1 VGGSLWPGRGRGA
14 RGLGG
19 LVAPPEITSKVQRF
33 SHTRVTKTMRLTLRP
48 ALGQTPS
55 YPSLGNLSLHAS
67 YERFQKHFPTAHP
80 TAPTTLPRICGGRS
94 TLHRCP
100 SPPPPP
106 QRRGGART
114 WGARRPLPAC
124 LMHLPPGPAPTAC
137 VRARAA
143 LTLLCALAADASSF
157 CSTPDPSLQ
166 RAPAPWYSSWH
177 AAYHSVAHSCR
188 HLPRVPQRRSTFC
201 ALLWRSRATWQRA
214 ATS

>member
-1 VGGSLWPGRGRGA
+1 MDRRHLFSDFSA
-14 RGLGG
+14 
-19 LVAPPEITSKVQRF
+19 LV
-33 SHTRVTKTMRLTLRP
+33 TRAASQKRCALRP
-48 ALGQTPS
+48 ALGRTPS
-55 YPSLGNLSLHAS
+55 YPSLGNLSRHAS
-67 YERFQKHFPTAHP
+67 YATFPKTFPHSSPHSFHNPPANLRR
-80 TAPTTLPRICGGRS
+80 ARS

-188 HLPRVPQRRSTFC
+188 HLPRVPQRRSTFR

-214 ATS
+214 RAKATSSCR

>member
-1 VGGSLWPGRGRGA
+1 VAWARTRRSRIRWRHLKSLIKFSA
-14 RGLGG
+14 C
-19 LVAPPEITSKVQRF
+19 QRF
-33 SHTRVTKTMRLTLRP
+33 SHTRVTKTMRLRP

-55 YPSLGNLSLHAS
+55 SRIPFRLRWGTYHCMPHTQ
-67 YERFQKHFPTAHP
+67 RFQKHFPTAH
-80 TAPTTLPRICGGRS
+80 S
-94 TLHRCP
+94 TGHSFHNPPANLRRALNLHRCP

-143 LTLLCALAADASSF
+143 LTLLCAADASSF
-157 CSTPDPSLQ
+157 CSSPDPSLQ

-177 AAYHSVAHSCR
+177 AA
-188 HLPRVPQRRSTFC
+188 
-201 ALLWRSRATWQRA
+201 
-214 ATS
+214 